1 MQLWP
6 KANEAVYL
14 SGRTGMKRILVV
26 DDEDNIRDY
35 LREELADEGY
45 EVLTA
50 TSAPEALKII
60 EKEDLHLVV
69 LDIRMPGMTGVEA
82 LPRILGLK
90 ENLPVILNTA
100 YSQYQQDFMAWAANA
115 YIIKSFDLTELKEKI
130 KELLK

>member
-1 MQLWP
+1 
-6 KANEAVYL
+6 
-14 SGRTGMKRILVV
+14 MKRILVV

-115 YIIKSFDLTELKEKI
+115 YIIKSFDLTELKDKI

>member
-1 MQLWP
+1 
-6 KANEAVYL
+6 
-14 SGRTGMKRILVV
+14 MKRILVV
-26 DDEDNIRDY
+26 DDEDHIRDY
-35 LREELADEGY
+35 LTEELTDEGY
-45 EVLTA
+45 EVLMA
-50 TSAPEALKII
+50 TSAPEALKMI
-60 EKEDLHLVV
+60 EKEDLDLVV

-115 YIIKSFDLTELKEKI
+115 YVIKSFDLTELKEKI

>member
-1 MQLWP
+1 
-6 KANEAVYL
+6 
-14 SGRTGMKRILVV
+14 MKRILVV
-26 DDEDNIRDY
+26 DDEDPIRDY
-35 LREELADEGY
+35 LKEELTDAGY
-45 EVLTA
+45 EVVMA
-50 TSAPEALKII
+50 SSAPEALKII
-60 EKEDLHLVV
+60 EKEDLDLVI

-115 YIIKSFDLTELKEKI
+115 YVIKSFDLTELKAKI

>member
-1 MQLWP
+1 
-6 KANEAVYL
+6 
-14 SGRTGMKRILVV
+14 MKRILVV
-26 DDEDNIRDY
+26 DDEDHIRDY
-35 LREELADEGY
+35 LAEELTDEGY
-45 EVLTA
+45 EVLIA

-60 EKEDLHLVV
+60 EKEELNLVV

-115 YIIKSFDLTELKEKI
+115 YVIKSFDLTELKAKI